1 MGAKSAKPIAP
12 TSSQRQIRFTGLRG
26 SDPAMNQTQ
35 SALRLSTEHSTT
47 PQEQPRI
54 ASSPLRRLE
63 SLALPPDTGTELPH
77 VLRLHA
83 PPAGRQ
89 TGSDASPPAV
99 ADRAA
104 EEIVDGV
111 LKAAHRL
118 RGLLSGH
125 FSEFDLTDVRFSVL
139 RFLRD
144 AEPQGCT
151 QSEIAEHLD
160 QSESSIST
168 LVKRMR
174 KSELLY
180 RLRSGIDKR
189 KWVLKLT
196 DRGSS
201 LLETARRCHAER
213 MDQFLRA
220 FDSEERLNLTGMLSK
235 LVAELSP
242 EETVP
247 APVVER
253 APESLSTEPPGSS
266 PIGSAT
272 DVAAAV
278 VDDVSTATAG
288 EAPAA

>member
-1 MGAKSAKPIAP
+1 
-12 TSSQRQIRFTGLRG
+12 
-26 SDPAMNQTQ
+26 MNHLQ
-35 SALRLSTEHSTT
+35 SAFRPSAEDTLQPLEHSGV
-47 PQEQPRI
+47 PQ
-54 ASSPLRRLE
+54 
-63 SLALPPDTGTELPH
+63 PH

-83 PPAGRQ
+83 PPANRRAEP
-89 TGSDASPPAV
+89 TTTEA

-104 EEIVDGV
+104 EQIVDGV

-125 FSEFDLTDVRFSVL
+125 FSEFDLTDVRYAVL

-144 AEPQGCT
+144 AEPHGCT

-213 MDQFLRA
+213 MDRFLRA

-235 LVAELSP
+235 LVSELTP
-242 EETVP
+242 EEAPP
-247 APVVER
+247 API
-253 APESLSTEPPGSS
+253 PEQAAGGQPHISSGSS
-266 PIGSAT
+266 SPGPLEKIP
-272 DVAAAV
+272 AAPAECGV
-278 VDDVSTATAG
+278 KPTAG

>member
-1 MGAKSAKPIAP
+1 
-12 TSSQRQIRFTGLRG
+12 
-26 SDPAMNQTQ
+26 MNQTQ
-35 SALRLSTEHSTT
+35 SAFRLSA
-47 PQEQPRI
+47 EQTNQPLETSRI
-54 ASSPLRRLE
+54 SNPVLRHPDGHVAPTAASDGDVSQ
-63 SLALPPDTGTELPH
+63 PH

-83 PPAGRQ
+83 PSGPRQSEQPA
-89 TGSDASPPAV
+89 PPV
-99 ADRAA
+99 PDRAA

-125 FSEFDLTDVRFSVL
+125 FSEFDLTDVRYAVL

-144 AEPQGCT
+144 AEPHGCT

-196 DRGSS
+196 ARGSN

-213 MDQFLRA
+213 MDGFLRA
-220 FDSEERLNLTGMLSK
+220 FDSDERLNLTGMLGK
-235 LVAELSP
+235 LVAELTP
-242 EETVP
+242 QEDPP
-247 APVVER
+247 APVMER
-253 APESLSTEPPGSS
+253 ETDGQPSALSSGSPTGPCDEPD
-266 PIGSAT
+266 SA
-272 DVAAAV
+272 
-278 VDDVSTATAG
+278 STAG

>member
-1 MGAKSAKPIAP
+1 
-12 TSSQRQIRFTGLRG
+12 
-26 SDPAMNQTQ
+26 MNQTQ
-35 SALRLSTEHSTT
+35 SELRLSSEISQEPLEPPRSPILAPGRTEAPSA
-47 PQEQPRI
+47 PI
-54 ASSPLRRLE
+54 VASEAAAPEGCAAAHPSR
-63 SLALPPDTGTELPH
+63 AAAPPSRS
-77 VLRLHA
+77 LRLHA
-83 PPAGRQ
+83 PPAEQRAE
-89 TGSDASPPAV
+89 TPTAEAA

-144 AEPQGCT
+144 AEPHGCT

-196 DRGSS
+196 SRGSN

-213 MDQFLRA
+213 MDGFLRA

-235 LVAELSP
+235 LVAELTPQDAPPPPVAETPAADESP
-242 EETVP
+242 AEDVP
-247 APVVER
+247 IQPQ
-253 APESLSTEPPGSS
+253 
-266 PIGSAT
+266 
-272 DVAAAV
+272 DNAADAG
-278 VDDVSTATAG
+278 ANPTAG

>member
-1 MGAKSAKPIAP
+1 
-12 TSSQRQIRFTGLRG
+12 
-26 SDPAMNQTQ
+26 MNQTQ
-35 SALRLSTEHSTT
+35 SALRLSTERAH
-47 PQEQPRI
+47 
-54 ASSPLRRLE
+54 E
-63 SLALPPDTGTELPH
+63 SLEPPRNTNHTPGRTDGPAAPMVTSEAAASPPPH
-77 VLRLHA
+77 SLRLHA
-83 PPAGRQ
+83 PPADRQ
-89 TGSDASPPAV
+89 ADPPSTSSG

-144 AEPQGCT
+144 AEPHGCT

-196 DRGSS
+196 SRGSS
-201 LLETARRCHAER
+201 LLDTARRCHAER
-213 MDQFLRA
+213 MDGFLRA

-235 LVAELSP
+235 LVAELTPQDVPPTPIVETPTAGEPAAPANGAPILP
-242 EETVP
+242 EAD
-247 APVVER
+247 API
-253 APESLSTEPPGSS
+253 A
-266 PIGSAT
+266 SA
-272 DVAAAV
+272 DVATN
-278 VDDVSTATAG
+278 STAG